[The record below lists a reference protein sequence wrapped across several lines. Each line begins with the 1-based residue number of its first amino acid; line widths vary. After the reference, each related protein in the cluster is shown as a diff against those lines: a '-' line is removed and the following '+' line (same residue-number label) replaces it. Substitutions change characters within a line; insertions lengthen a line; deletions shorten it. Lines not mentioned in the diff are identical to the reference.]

1 MKKLNKVLLIILI
14 SLAVALGLA
23 YLSLYIF
30 NKELAQSILNS
41 VIDFVN
47 RPLPIVGVTV
57 GVLLVF
63 IWKVVVFIREH
74 QPSKELSAL
83 RQEHEEYKRDSEK
96 EKAEL
101 REQNCELKGYIIHIC
116 ELSTNQ
122 KIKNY
127 GKELLGYGKETNDNE
142 PKEKEM

>member
-1 MKKLNKVLLIILI
+1 MKRFNKVLLIILI
-14 SLAVALGLA
+14 SLAVLVGLA
-23 YLSLYIF
+23 YLTLYII

-47 RPLPIVGVTV
+47 RPLPIVGMTSVA
-57 GVLLVF
+57 LLVF
-63 IWKVVVFIREH
+63 IWKVVVFVRKT

-83 RQEHEEYKRDSEK
+83 MQEHEEYKRDSEK
-96 EKAEL
+96 DKAEL
-101 REQNCELKGYIIHIC
+101 RQENSQLKGYIVHIC

-122 KIKNY
+122 KIKNF

-142 PKEKEM
+142 PKEEEM